1 MGEKNQLQ
9 PNEIQS
15 LKEKFQK
22 RWSEEE
28 LKEMNLYQYNHLH
41 KYDKKEDDYSFCYW
55 VEIHTDKLGGIKG
68 GSASKFGI
76 HEIETGNSEF
86 NKNNYDFSNAYGG
99 NVDDAW
105 NVIKDRIIKIASAA
119 SNGDISTIDDI
130 KFGDATKW
138 KIAYLYSKDN
148 SILPIFKKEALTYLC
163 KIKGV
168 EASDKIS
175 EMQSAL
181 IGTING
187 VDFDNAAQDMWKS
200 WSEFD
205 AITKYK
211 GQLEKNHNLVLT
223 GAPGTGKTYL
233 AKQIACCLIKN
244 CTYSRLPDA
253 DKENFLKSENYK
265 FVQFHPSYDYTDFVE
280 GLRPTSA
287 TTSGSVGFER
297 RDGVFKEFCKK
308 ALLNPN
314 EKFVFV
320 IDEINRGEMSKIF
333 GELFF
338 SIDPGYRG
346 TKGRVQ
352 TQYQNLI
359 DQNGNDPFKG
369 GFYVPENV
377 YIIGTM
383 NDIDRSVD
391 SMDFAMRRRFAWMEV
406 TAEDSAKNMGLP
418 KESVQRMTSLNEAI
432 EGVEGLD
439 SSYHIGGSYFLKLD
453 KCGNG
458 KDRYSKLWDF
468 YISGV
473 VKEYLRGMSNAKEQL
488 EQIKNAYNSLIPIE
502 LLERIEKLNLV
513 LKNNGVDLKVKVSD
527 FNIFSESNN
536 KKGPKSLKV
545 DFKEG
550 NIEKKINELWDM
562 IKSKISDKVGD
573 DEIYKEI
580 FVNNIY
586 SPIEDD
592 EDSDND

>member
-9 PNEIQS
+9 PEEIQS
-15 LKEKFQK
+15 LKKKFQD
-22 RWSEEE
+22 RWSEEK
-28 LKEMNLYQYNHLH
+28 LKEMDLYQYNHLH
-41 KYDKKEDDYSFCYW
+41 KYDKNESDYSFCYW

-76 HEIETGNSEF
+76 HEKETGNS
-86 NKNNYDFSNAYGG
+86 YDFSNTYEG
-99 NVDDAW
+99 NVDKAW
-105 NVIKDRIIKIASAA
+105 KDIKDSIIQIASAA
-119 SNGDISTIDDI
+119 SNGDIKKIDGI
-130 KFGDATKW
+130 QFGDATKW

-181 IGTING
+181 IGTIKDKD
-187 VDFDNAAQDMWKS
+187 VDFYNAAQDMWKS

-473 VKEYLRGMSNAKEQL
+473 VKEYLRGMSDAKEQL
-488 EQIKNAYNSLIPIE
+488 EKIKKAYDFLIPMA
-502 LLERIEKLNLV
+502 LLERIDNLNLA
-513 LKNNGVDLKVKVSD
+513 LKDAGVDLKISV
-527 FNIFSESNN
+527 
-536 KKGPKSLKV
+536 LK
-545 DFKEG
+545 DFKDIFVDG
-550 NIEKKINELWDM
+550 
-562 IKSKISDKVGD
+562 KSKSMSLTTGYQVDADIEVKKYVLWSKIEQKIKTKVGED
-573 DEIYKEI
+573 VAKYKNV
-580 FVNNIY
+580 F
-586 SPIEDD
+586 IEN
-592 EDSDND
+592 EHSCEEEYE